1 MDLSGMTG
9 FFSANPSVTIK
20 TLFKTGV
27 LLLIGAAT
35 ALSAAS
41 SPNHQDYFV
50 SISLSDQTG
59 SATPAQYTVGD
70 NIWLKVTMTNLSTET
85 LNVPKGEDYA
95 RPRLMKDGTV
105 LPYKKTVAERVKKQE
120 TGGSYRIT
128 GFLFLKPQ
136 EPQYD
141 VIDLS
146 YWYEPLQ
153 PGYYQV
159 YVERRFFKQRAD
171 SNPIFFEVLPATVN
185 LRFAP
190 TDLQVKGR
198 ILSGEIAEQ
207 ESGDIKLTLNMS
219 LDFTNS
225 GKQPVL
231 LLTRKPGIVEE
242 KIIADA
248 FAAAQKYLFKQETYP
263 SIDTS
268 KEWQLLK
275 ASVDTASPSSDA
287 IKTLAPNET
296 WTLTTSD
303 WFYIAANRNINDS
316 NKSWA
321 VISATSPLWV
331 RLTFETWPKNIEQG
345 PERDRCQLGNRLR
358 NRWKSFGDLQLGNVT
373 SEPIPLNISSFS
385 LSSAKNQIKSKH

>member
-1 MDLSGMTG
+1 MTG

-20 TLFKTGV
+20 ALFKTGV

-59 SATPAQYTVGD
+59 SATPAQYAVGD
-70 NIWLKVTMTNLSTET
+70 NVWLKVTMTNLSTET

-95 RPRLMKDGTV
+95 RPRLMKDGNV
-105 LPYKKTVAERVKKQE
+105 LSYKKTVAERVKKQE
-120 TGGSYRIT
+120 AGGSYRVT

-146 YWYEPLQ
+146 YWYESLQ

-159 YVERRFFKQRAD
+159 YVERRFFRQTAV
-171 SNPIFFEVLPATVN
+171 SNPIFFEILPATVHAQS
-185 LRFAP
+185 AP
-190 TDLQVKGR
+190 TDLQVKGT
-198 ILSGEIAEQ
+198 ILSGEITEQ
-207 ESGDIKLTLNMS
+207 ESGDIKLTLNLS

-231 LLTRKPGIVEE
+231 LIKRKPGIVEE

-248 FAAAQKYLFKQETYP
+248 SAAAQKCLFKQETYP
-263 SIDTS
+263 SIDRS
-268 KEWQLLK
+268 KEWQFLK
-275 ASVDTASPSSDA
+275 TSVDTPSPSSDA

-296 WTLTTSD
+296 WTLVTSD
-303 WFYIAANRNINDS
+303 WFYIAANGNDYDS
-316 NKSWA
+316 NKSWD
-321 VISATSPLWV
+321 VIRATSPLWV
-331 RLTFETWPKNIEQG
+331 QVTFETWPKNIEQG
-345 PERDRCQLGNRLR
+345 PERDERQFGIRLR
-358 NRWKSFGDLQLGNVT
+358 NRWKSFGDLLLGSVT

-385 LSSAKNQIKSKH
+385 LSSAKNQIKSKY